1 MASCGERGL
10 ISYDEFLF
18 LLAALSAP
26 PRQFQLAFRMF
37 DLDGNGVVDI
47 EEFGR
52 VQLAVQSQTAAGRR
66 LHSMDSTHI
75 SSDLLAR
82 SQMLQRVRRGRM
94 MERRKWPVLTRLNP
108 PNASVHRPLL

>member
-26 PRQFQLAFRMF
+26 PRQFQLAFKMF

-52 VQLAVQSQTAAGRR
+52 VQLAVQSQTATGRR

-82 SQMLQRVRRGRM
+82 SQMLQRVRQSHINALWPSGPLM
-94 MERRKWPVLTRLNP
+94 M
-108 PNASVHRPLL
+108 